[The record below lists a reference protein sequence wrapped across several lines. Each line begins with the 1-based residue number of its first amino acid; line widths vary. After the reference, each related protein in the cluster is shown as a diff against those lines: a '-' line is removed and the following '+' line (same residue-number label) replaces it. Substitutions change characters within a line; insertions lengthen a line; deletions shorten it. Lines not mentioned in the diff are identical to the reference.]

1 MTRKVMKKMDHVYA
15 APSDGALM
23 VLEDEEREG
32 EKGDEVNEVMKTR
45 LKKAFHSLAR
55 KYHPD
60 TSTDE
65 ASAARF
71 MAISKAYTELV
82 KDSPEGKKSRQDKE
96 DEEKDENS
104 PTNVFDGI
112 SEEEIGSQ
120 KISPIIFAEDGLESR
135 APSWIPPPDILLF
148 TVQDCLNGDI
158 RRFIRFN
165 LQIKEF
171 VCILETNIEYMKKP
185 LYHFGRLG
193 YVLDLVQPFD
203 THPHNKEL
211 LLMCKFRYIDIRK
224 KD

>member
-82 KDSPEGKKSRQDKE
+82 KDSPEGKKSR
-96 DEEKDENS
+96 
-104 PTNVFDGI
+104 
-112 SEEEIGSQ
+112 
-120 KISPIIFAEDGLESR
+120 
-135 APSWIPPPDILLF
+135 
-148 TVQDCLNGDI
+148 
-158 RRFIRFN
+158 
-165 LQIKEF
+165 
-171 VCILETNIEYMKKP
+171 
-185 LYHFGRLG
+185 
-193 YVLDLVQPFD
+193 
-203 THPHNKEL
+203 
-211 LLMCKFRYIDIRK
+211 
-224 KD
+224 